1 MGLLS
6 TDFAA
11 NKVGIVCISDTMLGL
26 RSHIKDAQHL
36 LGYGV

>member
-6 TDFAA
+6 TNFAA
-11 NKVGIVCISDTMLGL
+11 NKVGIVRISDTMLGL
-26 RSHIKDAQHL
+26 RSRIKDAQHS